1 MNLGVTSKT
10 GRIRAAMRAFFA
22 LLALTLFP
30 AHAQAKERVTVSAN
44 ARAVIVA
51 NLSFF
56 RVDDLD
62 FGKIVAGTTAGTVV
76 VSPTGTRTASGGVR
90 LASSTTVKAAK
101 FAGKGSFNQTLTIAV
116 TSNTVTL
123 NRVGGGDTMTMD
135 TFIIGSTPAIQLTT
149 TPKSFRIATTSGIF
163 QFPVGATL
171 RVKARQTPGTYTG
184 TFTISLQY
192 Q

>member
-22 LLALTLFP
+22 LLALALFP
-30 AHAQAKERVTVSAN
+30 AQAQAKERATVSAN

-56 RVDDLD
+56 KVDDLD

-76 VSPTGTRTASGGVR
+76 VSPTGTRTATGGVR

-101 FAGKGSFNQTLTIAV
+101 FAGKGSFNQSLTIAV

-123 NRVGGGDTMTMD
+123 NRAGGGDTMTMD
-135 TFIIGSTPAIQLTT
+135 TFIIGSTPTIQLST
-149 TPKSFRIATTSGIF
+149 TPQSFRIGTTSGIF

-171 RVKARQTPGTYTG
+171 RVKASQTPGIYTG